1 MIEVRVCDIVT
12 GVKLSVLHDL
22 PHIYML
28 IKCTRIHMKLLDGYD
43 TSLHR
48 GHSMSI
54 NKDCEGKTTKKFLPS
69 TISIIS
75 VIDRDETSEQRDKVV
90 KMGTVHSI

>member
-1 MIEVRVCDIVT
+1 MIEVRVRDNVT
-12 GVKLSVLHDL
+12 GVKLSVLHDP

-28 IKCTRIHMKLLDGYD
+28 IKCTCIHMELLDGYD

-54 NKDCEGKTTKKFLPS
+54 NKDCEGKTTMKFLPS
-69 TISIIS
+69 TISTIS
-75 VIDRDETSEQRDKVV
+75 IIDRDETSGQRDKVV
-90 KMGTVHSI
+90 KIGTVHSI

>member
-12 GVKLSVLHDL
+12 GVKLSVQDDL
-22 PHIYML
+22 PHML
-28 IKCTRIHMKLLDGYD
+28 IKCTRLHMKLLDGHD

-54 NKDCEGKTTKKFLPS
+54 NKDCEGKTTMKFLPS
-69 TISIIS
+69 TISTIS
-75 VIDRDETSEQRDKVV
+75 IIDRDETSEQRDKVL
-90 KMGTVHSI
+90 KIGTVHSI